1 MLATKF
7 LKSIGLIKT
16 SGDWNYISLPGGAK
30 MCWGA
35 ITITT
40 GAGNAYLNGYLH
52 SSSTTISFPSGLFTA
67 VPRIFPQIR
76 DGYVGM
82 PVGFASALPSGFN
95 PYIYNGNSG
104 ATDVS
109 MDIIAI
115 GK

>member
-1 MLATKF
+1 MFAITEKE
-7 LKSIGLIKT
+7 SSPWNHIK
-16 SGDWNYISLPGGAK
+16 LPGGLTI
-30 MCWGA
+30 CWGA

-40 GAGNAYLNGYLH
+40 GAGSAYLNGYLH
-52 SSSTTISFPSGLFTA
+52 SSITTITFPDGIFTKT
-67 VPRIFPQIR
+67 PRIFPQVR